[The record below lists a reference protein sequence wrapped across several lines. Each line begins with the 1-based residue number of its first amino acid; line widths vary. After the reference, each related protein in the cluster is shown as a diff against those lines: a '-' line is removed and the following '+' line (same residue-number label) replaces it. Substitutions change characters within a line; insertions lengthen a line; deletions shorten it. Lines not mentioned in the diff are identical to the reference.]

1 MKGLMALSI
10 ALAAMFGALTTGQAA
25 ASVTGE
31 GRVLFQYGE

>member
-10 ALAAMFGALTTGQAA
+10 ALSILLGALPHAQAA
-25 ASVTGE
+25 AGVPGE